1 MPMPQYDLSTIGA
14 ISAAAELARV
24 RANQEPSQ
32 DSYNAAWLHGYAQ
45 ALFEA
50 AEQLQPQQEL
60 LDAMIGYMGQ
70 RYDSAELYVIL
81 HDCLGMSGEEIQSLG
96 FDLPQCANPKPKSHK
111 TQRRNPPHER

>member
-1 MPMPQYDLSTIGA
+1 MPMPQYDLSTIA
-14 ISAAAELARV
+14 LSPPPRSWARV

-45 ALFEA
+45 ALFET

-70 RYDSAELYVIL
+70 RYDSAELYAIL

-96 FDLPQCANPKPKSHK
+96 FDLPQCANPKPKSHE